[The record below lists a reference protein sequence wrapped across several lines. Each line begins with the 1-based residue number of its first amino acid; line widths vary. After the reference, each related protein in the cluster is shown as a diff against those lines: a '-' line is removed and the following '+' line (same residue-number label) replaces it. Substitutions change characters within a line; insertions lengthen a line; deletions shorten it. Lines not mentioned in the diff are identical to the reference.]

1 MASVD
6 KAQLAIAETR
16 PWRVI
21 PSLNDGLVP
30 LQRKILHTLLL
41 PKSQKEI
48 KVVELTSK
56 VTVLY
61 TNDT

>member
-6 KAQLAIAETR
+6 KEQLVVAETR

-48 KVVELTSK
+48 KVDELTSK
-56 VTVLY
+56 ATIY
-61 TNDT
+61 KRP